1 MKTETYTNRYKDEFI
16 FTELENGN
24 IQWDG
29 DFTFSRY
36 AYVSTSADSSIDMVD
51 PSGGP
56 YMASGM
62 KQFDKVIKEF
72 KRNENGYEIITE
84 K

>member
-1 MKTETYTNRYKDEFI
+1 
-16 FTELENGN
+16 
-24 IQWDG
+24 
-29 DFTFSRY
+29 
-36 AYVSTSADSSIDMVD
+36 MVD

-62 KQFDKVIKEF
+62 KQFGKVIKEF